1 MNKVSWKGGALLA
14 PVPPVMVSC
23 GSMQQPNIITVGW
36 TGITNTIPP
45 KTYISIRPERFSYH
59 LLKETGVFVVN
70 LTTESLVRAA
80 DFCGVRS
87 GKDVNKWKETGLT
100 PLAAPETGCPMIA
113 ESPLSLEC
121 QVTDVIPLG
130 SHEMFLADILS
141 VQVDPHLIDK
151 AGRLCLDRAKLAAY
165 AHGEYFAL
173 GEKLGSF
180 GFSVQKKPKPQ
191 SRNPRR
197 GEKTHKSAHPARKK
211 RKNTTGR

>member
-130 SHEMFLADILS
+130 SHDMFLADILS

-180 GFSVQKKPKPQ
+180 GFSVRKKPKPQ
-191 SRNPRR
+191 GRNPRR

-211 RKNTTGR
+211 RKNATGR

>member
-121 QVTDVIPLG
+121 RVTDVIPLG

-180 GFSVQKKPKPQ
+180 GFSVRKKPKPQ
-191 SRNPRR
+191 SRNPRC
-197 GEKTHKSAHPARKK
+197 GEKTHKNAHPARKK

>member
-80 DFCGVRS
+80 DFCGARS

-130 SHEMFLADILS
+130 SHDMFLADILS
-141 VQVDPHLIDK
+141 VQVDPRLIDK

-180 GFSVQKKPKPQ
+180 GFSVRKKPKQ
-191 SRNPRR
+191 QNRNSRR
-197 GEKTHKSAHPARKK
+197 GEKPNKSAHPARKK